1 MRHSLKQSMQLAI
14 TLVIVGLLSLPFPAL
29 AQGSEQPQAPEGI
42 GIMLLMMG
50 LAAIVIVGGIY
61 ISQNRSGKQNGGG
74 VEHEE

>member
-1 MRHSLKQSMQLAI
+1 MRLAI
-14 TLVIVGLLSLPFPAL
+14 ILVIIELLSLPLPAL
-29 AQGSEQPQAPEGI
+29 AQGGEQPRAPEGI

-61 ISQNRSGKQNGGG
+61 ISQNRSGKQSGAG